1 VIDNYKKVLGESIKG
16 KIDDYQ
22 DVINRVE
29 AGRKKQQQ
37 QPESEEQKKQSSAG
51 ALQMT
56 EQISKGV
63 MLSNQKLAIIS
74 QLGQDKYTQIYT
86 FLR

>member
-1 VIDNYKKVLGESIKG
+1 MVDNYKRVLGESIKG

-22 DVINRVE
+22 DMISRVE
-29 AGRKKQQQ
+29 ASRKKQQ
-37 QPESEEQKKQSSAG
+37 ESEEQKKQSSAG
-51 ALQMT
+51 AMQMT
-56 EQISKGV
+56 QQISKGV
-63 MLSNQKLAIIS
+63 MLSNQKIAIIQ

>member
-37 QPESEEQKKQSSAG
+37 QPESEEQKK
-51 ALQMT
+51 
-56 EQISKGV
+56 
-63 MLSNQKLAIIS
+63 
-74 QLGQDKYTQIYT
+74 
-86 FLR
+86 